1 MHDDNEI
8 LFLTES
14 KGRYMSSW
22 LNIMR
27 DDYGIIDFMPRS
39 SLRKMNYITS
49 EYDDN
54 ELRKKLLEILLQINI
69 LIG

>member
-39 SLRKMNYITS
+39 SLRK
-49 EYDDN
+49 
-54 ELRKKLLEILLQINI
+54 
-69 LIG
+69 